1 MMFFINNIQKH
12 TNRIVIAAILVSSQL
27 SSQTLFA
34 QKIDK
39 PIARVMQQ
47 TITASQLEPD
57 DKIKQQAKAELKK
70 DYNAWLT
77 QIRYVKLAAMIWE
90 PLQQQFMK
98 EKGMSAQPSEVTT
111 FFDYAKKARELQ
123 KNQFQQALQKV
134 NSDIAGGKLTAQQ
147 KGEAETIK
155 KNIQNGL
162 EQLGKPLPE
171 PSVQEKEFASRTV
184 QVWKFD
190 QALFK
195 QYGGTVVM
203 KQANPLE
210 PIGAYKKFLE
220 EREKA
225 KSFEVIDADY
235 KKNFWK
241 MFEISKQAVVVP
253 ANKVD
258 YSKPWWILMVEGA
271 QAQMKK

>member
-1 MMFFINNIQKH
+1 MKQSRSFHLQARFYA
-12 TNRIVIAAILVSSQL
+12 VILLGSVVLNLTLSTSQL
-27 SSQTLFA
+27 LA
-34 QKIDK
+34 QKADK
-39 PIARVMQQ
+39 QIARVMQQ

-57 DKIKQQAKAELKK
+57 DKIKQQAKAQLKK
-70 DYNAWLT
+70 DYPKWLT
-77 QIRYVKLAAMIWE
+77 EIRYVKLASMIWE
-90 PLQQQFMK
+90 PLQQQYLK
-98 EKGMSAQPSEVTT
+98 EKGVNVAPNEVTT

-123 KNQFQQALQKV
+123 KEQFKQALQKV
-134 NSDIAGGKLTAQQ
+134 NGDIASGKLTPQQ
-147 KGEAETIK
+147 KTEAEAIK

-171 PSVQEKEFASRTV
+171 PTQQEKDFANRTI

-203 KQANPLE
+203 KQSNPME

-220 EREKA
+220 EREKS
-225 KSFEVIDADY
+225 KSFDITDVDY

-241 MFEISKQAVVVP
+241 LFDVPKQAMVVP
-253 ANKVD
+253 PNKVD
-258 YSKPWWILMVEGA
+258 YSKPWWILMVEAA
-271 QAQMKK
+271 QKK

>member
-1 MMFFINNIQKH
+1 MTVRLQRTIG
-12 TNRIVIAAILVSSQL
+12 AALLVVSAFVSANTAP
-27 SSQTLFA
+27 SLFA

-39 PIARVMQQ
+39 PVARVLQQ

-57 DKIKQQAKAELKK
+57 EKMKQQAKAQLKK
-70 DYNAWLT
+70 DYNAWLA

-98 EKGMSAQPSEVTT
+98 EKGMAVAPSEVTS
-111 FFDYAKKARELQ
+111 FFEYAKKARELQ

-134 NSDIAGGKLTAQQ
+134 TSDIASGKLTPQQ
-147 KGEAETIK
+147 KTEAETIK

-171 PSVQEKEFASRTV
+171 PSSQEKEFASRTI

-210 PIGAYKKFLE
+210 PIAAYKKFLE
-220 EREKA
+220 EREKSKA
-225 KSFEVIDADY
+225 FEITDADY

-241 MFEISKQAVVVP
+241 LFDIPKQATVVP

>member
-1 MMFFINNIQKH
+1 M
-12 TNRIVIAAILVSSQL
+12 IVRLQRTLGAAFVVVSAFVSA
-27 SSQTLFA
+27 STAPTLFA

-39 PIARVMQQ
+39 PVARVLQQ

-57 DKIKQQAKAELKK
+57 DKMKQQAKAQLKK
-70 DYNAWLT
+70 DYNAWLS

-98 EKGMSAQPSEVTT
+98 EKGMSVAPSEVTT
-111 FFDYAKKARELQ
+111 FFDYAKKARE
-123 KNQFQQALQKV
+123 FQQALQKV
-134 NSDIAGGKLTAQQ
+134 NGDIAGGKLTAQQ
-147 KGEAETIK
+147 KTEAEAIK

-171 PSVQEKEFASRTV
+171 PSAQEKEFATRTI

-190 QALFK
+190 QTLFK

-225 KSFEVIDADY
+225 KSFEITDADY

-241 MFEISKQAVVVP
+241 LFDIPKQAVVVP
-253 ANKVD
+253 PNKVD